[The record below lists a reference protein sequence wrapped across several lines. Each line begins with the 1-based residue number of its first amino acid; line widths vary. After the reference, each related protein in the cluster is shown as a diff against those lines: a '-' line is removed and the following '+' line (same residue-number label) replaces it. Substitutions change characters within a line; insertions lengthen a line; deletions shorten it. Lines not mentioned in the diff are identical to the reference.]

1 MNNIDY
7 TNSVKINYDL
17 LSENKRN
24 KIENATTW
32 NFSEIPN
39 FILNN
44 QKQICLILLVFII
57 IFVIEKITFY
67 NSLLFASPSVIP
79 GITNNIKNMMKNDKN
94 DNGKN
99 MMKNDKKK
107 KK

>member
-1 MNNIDY
+1 MSNIDY
-7 TNSVKINYDL
+7 TNSIKLNYNL
-17 LSENKRN
+17 FSKNKKN
-24 KIENATTW
+24 QADEFSYW
-32 NFSEIPN
+32 NFSEFSN

-79 GITNNIKNMMKNDKN
+79 GITNNIMKNVKIEN
-94 DNGKN
+94 SK
-99 MMKNDKKK
+99 KDKKVK
-107 KK
+107 K

>member
-1 MNNIDY
+1 MSNIDY
-7 TNSVKINYDL
+7 TNSIKLNYNL
-17 LSENKRN
+17 FSKNKT
-24 KIENATTW
+24 IQADEFSYW
-32 NFSEIPN
+32 NFSELSN

-79 GITNNIKNMMKNDKN
+79 GISNNIIKNIKIENSK
-94 DNGKN
+94 K
-99 MMKNDKKK
+99 DKKVK
-107 KK
+107 K